1 MGCGPDYCNDYPCH
15 MCREEG
21 QRMDGMLISQQQI
34 DKARQAHQAYI
45 AWTYLHPNATA
56 TQKLAAEYDCARE
69 VGLSSEGKVYYSVMV
84 NESNRPSVSGR
95 GGDMR

>member
-95 GGDMR
+95 QDAR